1 MRGVTI
7 SPDMSR
13 RYVIRRLL
21 QVIPAMAAVVV
32 ITFVVIQSVPG
43 DPVFTLAGPE
53 ADGGEQ
59 ARIRAEYGFDR
70 PLVTQFATYAGRLIR
85 GDLGDSYTRGRP
97 VADVIFDHAHP
108 TLLLTGTALLLST
121 VGGILL
127 GVAAARR
134 PHGWLD
140 HGISAVT
147 LLIYAIPG
155 FWLAQLAI
163 IYLVLRLGLFPL
175 AGYSEFGSQA
185 PTGLAHYA
193 DVGRHLVL
201 PALILAASEVA
212 AVTRLVRAGLFAE
225 IGQGYVRTAHA
236 KGVEPKVVLSHHAL
250 RNALLPVI
258 TLIGTR
264 VGFLFS
270 GAVVIE
276 TIFSWPGIGTLL
288 RSAAD
293 EGDRPLM
300 LGLVV
305 LVSAAVILA
314 NLVTDLVYAWADPR
328 IRYD

>member
-1 MRGVTI
+1 
-7 SPDMSR
+7 MSR

-21 QVIPAMAAVVV
+21 QVVPAMAAVVA
-32 ITFVVIQSVPG
+32 ITFFVIQSVPG
-43 DPVFTLAGPE
+43 DPAYTLASPD
-53 ADGGEQ
+53 ADSGEL
-59 ARIRAEYGFDR
+59 ARIRAEYGLDGS
-70 PLVTQFATYAGRLIR
+70 LLAQLATYGGRLVR
-85 GDLGDSYTRGRP
+85 GDLGVSYARGQS
-97 VADVIFDHAHP
+97 VVSIIGDHLHP

-140 HGISAVT
+140 HGISTVT
-147 LLIYAIPG
+147 LIAYAVPG

-163 IYLVLRLGLFPL
+163 IYLVLRFGLFPI

-185 PTGLAHYA
+185 PKGLAHYA

-201 PALILAASEVA
+201 PALVLAASEVA

-236 KGVEPKVVLSHHAL
+236 KGVAPKVVLSHHAL

-270 GAVVIE
+270 GAVVVE
-276 TIFSWPGIGTLL
+276 AIFAWPGIGTLL
-288 RSAAD
+288 RAAAD
-293 EGDRPLM
+293 SGDRPLM
-300 LGLVV
+300 LGLVIV
-305 LVSAAVILA
+305 VSASVILA
-314 NLVTDLVYAWADPR
+314 NLLTDLMYAWADPR